1 MTKKT
6 DTERFA
12 AHFVG
17 IGGAGMSGIARVM
30 AERGERVRGSD
41 LRQSRYTEA
50 LVPLGVD
57 ICIGHDATNVRDTD
71 VVVVSSAIRAENPEL
86 AEARKRGLE
95 IWPRARML
103 AALAGDR
110 TTIAVAGTHG
120 KTSTSAMVSTML
132 AGMNLD
138 PTFVVGGEVSE
149 YATNARNGTGPHY
162 VVEAD
167 ESDGSFMYMDPGV
180 AIVTNVE
187 ADHLDHY
194 GSLDAVERT
203 FVEFMC
209 RVPASGSL
217 VLCADD
223 QRLLELAHGCPAHK
237 VTYGFDEDADVK
249 CRITGRLGLG
259 HRFEVILPDGSV
271 CESSIQVPGRHM
283 VQNATAAIATAWA
296 LDLDLTAAATAV
308 AGFGGVKRRF
318 DPVGES
324 RGISVVDDYAH
335 HPTEVRATLA
345 AARECDYGRVWVIF
359 QPHRYSRTE
368 ALARDFGAAFSDADR
383 IVLMDVYSAGETPI
397 PGVSGKTVLDEL
409 LESAPRAQAAYLPH
423 RTDVAPYLASRLRS
437 GDLVL
442 TMGAGDVTTMG
453 PELLRAVAP
462 DVGGAA

>member
-1 MTKKT
+1 MTNST
-6 DTERFA
+6 DNIRAA

-30 AERGERVRGSD
+30 AERGDKVRGSD

-57 ICIGHDATNVRDTD
+57 ICIGHEAGNVGDAD
-71 VVVVSSAIRAENPEL
+71 VVVVSSAIRPENPEL
-86 AEARKRGLE
+86 AEARRRGLE
-95 IWPRARML
+95 IWPRAKML
-103 AALAGDR
+103 AALAQDR

-132 AGMNLD
+132 AGMGLD

-149 YATNARNGTGPHY
+149 FATNARSGAGPHY

-180 AIVTNVE
+180 AIVTNIE

-209 RVPASGSL
+209 KVSDGGRL

-223 QRLLELAHGCPAHK
+223 ARLLELAEGCPATK
-237 VTYGFDEDADVK
+237 VTYGFHDIADVK
-249 CRITGRLGLG
+249 CRIIGNAGLG
-259 HRFEVILPDGSV
+259 HIFEVALPDGTV
-271 CESSIQVPGRHM
+271 YESSIQVPGRHM

-296 LDLDLTAAATAV
+296 LGLDVLAAARAITQ
-308 AGFGGVKRRF
+308 FGGVKRRF
-318 DPVGES
+318 DRVGETQGVS
-324 RGISVVDDYAH
+324 FVDDYAH
-335 HPTEVRATLA
+335 HPTEVKATLA
-345 AARECDYGRVWVIF
+345 AAQECDYKRVWVIF
-359 QPHRYSRTE
+359 QPHRYTRTE
-368 ALARDFGAAFSDADR
+368 ALAHEFGGAFSDADR
-383 IVLMDVYSAGETPI
+383 VVLMDVYSAGEIPI

-409 LESAPRAQAAYLPH
+409 LEQAPRAQAAYLPH
-423 RTDVAPYLASRLRS
+423 RTDIAPYLASRLRP

-442 TMGAGDVTTMG
+442 TMGAGDVTTVG

-462 DVGGAA
+462 EVEGAA